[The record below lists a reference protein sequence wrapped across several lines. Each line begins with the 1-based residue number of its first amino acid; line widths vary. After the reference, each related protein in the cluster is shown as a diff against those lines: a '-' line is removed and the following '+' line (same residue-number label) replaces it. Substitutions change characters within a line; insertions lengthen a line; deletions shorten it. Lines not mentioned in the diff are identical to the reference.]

1 MTLIMLVG
9 LCPTALAMQI
19 FVKTQTGKHITL
31 EVEPTDKIEDVK
43 KKFQD
48 KEGIAPD
55 QQILTFAGKILE
67 DGNTLLDYSIQR
79 DSVLHMERKAA
90 VEYLDE
96 NGQKQACPDAI
107 EVAANDT
114 QWSDGWYVARGT
126 VDIGSRATVTGN
138 VHLILVNGCALN
150 AKKGIKVSEGSSLTI
165 YAQSTDENIMGILVS
180 ESLNAGI
187 EVNSGS
193 TVTINGGVVEA
204 FSENGAGIGG
214 SEGGDGGNITING
227 GTVVATSYRNGA
239 GIGGGYQGEGGNIT
253 INGGTVNADGGYGA
267 GIGGGYQ
274 GNGGNITISG
284 GVVTATGTY
293 GAGIGG
299 GANGNGGE
307 ITINGGEVTADS
319 NVGAGIGGGGEI
331 TINGGTVKVQS
342 YGGADIGG
350 GRDIATGN
358 IVPSDKIEIS
368 GATVTRPDGSPLNI
382 GSATHQAKEDEWLS
396 DGTQHWHPCEAA
408 DCAENHQFNK
418 DAHSFGDWIT
428 DIPATSTTAGSKYR
442 ECGICQYRQTG
453 TIPPVHSHSY
463 EQGWKSDADGHWHEC
478 SCGDQSGYAPTP
490 PAIGSWTR
498 RPPAPKRAVNTGNAP
513 PAATPCRP
521 RPSLPP
527 GAAPAAAATP
537 HPPISPT
544 YPSPARA
551 AA

>member
-1 MTLIMLVG
+1 MKKRLLAGLMTLIMLVG

-253 INGGTVNADGGYGA
+253 INCY
-267 GIGGGYQ
+267 
-274 GNGGNITISG
+274 
-284 GVVTATGTY
+284 
-293 GAGIGG
+293 
-299 GANGNGGE
+299 
-307 ITINGGEVTADS
+307 
-319 NVGAGIGGGGEI
+319 
-331 TINGGTVKVQS
+331 
-342 YGGADIGG
+342 
-350 GRDIATGN
+350 IA
-358 IVPSDKIEIS
+358 
-368 GATVTRPDGSPLNI
+368 
-382 GSATHQAKEDEWLS
+382 
-396 DGTQHWHPCEAA
+396 
-408 DCAENHQFNK
+408 
-418 DAHSFGDWIT
+418 
-428 DIPATSTTAGSKYR
+428 
-442 ECGICQYRQTG
+442 
-453 TIPPVHSHSY
+453 
-463 EQGWKSDADGHWHEC
+463 
-478 SCGDQSGYAPTP
+478 
-490 PAIGSWTR
+490 
-498 RPPAPKRAVNTGNAP
+498 
-513 PAATPCRP
+513 
-521 RPSLPP
+521 
-527 GAAPAAAATP
+527 
-537 HPPISPT
+537 
-544 YPSPARA
+544 
-551 AA
+551 